1 MKKDYSDAS
10 WLNENTW
17 EKYGAED
24 ERGKANEIN
33 EKSMLK
39 AFSMVKT
46 GKVYDLGTELF
57 KGMNIWDG
65 HCGYEIVGYASTYG
79 RERLKNTEGADEIN
93 WYKKGNWMDVEHNH
107 PDYHMGCNTE
117 MVVTPMH
124 IGTHIDALCH
134 WTTGEDNHW
143 YNGYNDA
150 QHGSCFGPTK
160 CDVAKIPPLIM
171 RGVLLDIAAYK
182 GLEYLPGD
190 YIITAKDCEAC
201 AEKQNVELRAG
212 DAVLLRTGES
222 WPKSRCKTAGLGIS
236 AARYLVEEGGAILLG
251 DDMSCLDGQ
260 HADGRTSVPGHPQP
274 VHHYL
279 LIQQGIHILEYVQ
292 LEELAKD
299 KVYEFCFICAPAK
312 ARYATGMFLRPLA
325 II

>member
-1 MKKDYSDAS
+1 MMKDYNDYS

-17 EKYGAED
+17 GKYGAED

-33 EKSMLK
+33 AQSVLEAVSI
-39 AFSMVKT
+39 VKT

-57 KGMNIWDG
+57 KGMNIWNG

-79 RERLKNTEGADEIN
+79 RERLKNTEGEDEVN
-93 WYKKGNWMDVEHNH
+93 WYKQGNWMDEEHNY

-117 MVVTPMH
+117 MVVAPMH

-143 YNGYNDA
+143 YNGYNDVEN
-150 QHGSCFGPTK
+150 GSGFGPTK

-171 RGVLLDIAAYK
+171 RGVMLDIAAYR
-182 GLEYLPGD
+182 GVSHLPGD
-190 YIITAKDCEAC
+190 YIITAEDCEKC
-201 AEKQNVELRAG
+201 AARQNIALKAG
-212 DAVLLRTGES
+212 DAVLLRTGEG
-222 WPKSRCKTAGLGIS
+222 WPEGRCGTAGLGIS
-236 AARYLVEEGGAILLG
+236 AARYLVEECGAILLG

-260 HADGRTSVPGHPQP
+260 HSDGSTSVPGHPQP

-279 LIQQGIHILEYVQ
+279 LIQQGVHIMEYIQ

-299 KVYEFCFICAPAK
+299 KVYEFLFICAPAK
-312 ARYATGMFLRPLA
+312 ARYATGMFCRPLA
-325 II
+325 IV